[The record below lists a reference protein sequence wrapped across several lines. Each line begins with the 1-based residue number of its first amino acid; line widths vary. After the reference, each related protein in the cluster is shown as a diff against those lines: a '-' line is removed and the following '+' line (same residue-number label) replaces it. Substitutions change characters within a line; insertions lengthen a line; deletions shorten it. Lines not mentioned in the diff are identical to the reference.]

1 MLSEQQL
8 ITAAKAPITAYND
21 KNWDAVK
28 ASVTTG
34 FEYDEVATQRKA
46 QGADA
51 VLTVEGWATPSRL
64 EGQLR
69 PRHAIGDRSF
79 ELTWREPTR
88 GR

>member
-1 MLSEQQL
+1 VQQL

-28 ASVTTG
+28 ASDYPG

-46 QGADA
+46 QARRRRPH
-51 VLTVEGWATPSRL
+51 VVEGLGHGLPDSKA
-64 EGQLR
+64 
-69 PRHAIGDRSF
+69 SF
-79 ELTWREPTR
+79 DHVYVTGGPGRARGHLAEPTR